1 MWGVRSDAAFLCA
14 LQESQKDMG
23 SKGLKSV
30 IMCVLILGIIL
41 QVEGKSCCKST
52 PARNCY
58 NICRRLGIHQL
69 VCAKTCGCKII
80 NGTRCPPGFLK
91 LNLLPNSG
99 EPDAIE
105 YCNLGCVSSMCDTMN
120 NAPEFVGEEMKID
133 MERCSDACDRFCN
146 GDSRI
151 ASVAA

>member
-1 MWGVRSDAAFLCA
+1 
-14 LQESQKDMG
+14 MG

-30 IMCVLILGIIL
+30 IMCLLILGIIL

-52 PARNCY
+52 LARNCY
-58 NICRRLGIHQL
+58 NICRRLRFPRP
-69 VCAKTCGCKII
+69 VCAKTCGCKFI
-80 NGTRCPPGFLK
+80 NGTICPPSFPK

-120 NAPEFVGEEMKID
+120 EALEFVGEEEMKID

-146 GDSRI
+146 GDTRI
-151 ASVAA
+151 ASVDA